1 MTRTEKNIYR
11 KEDVKSKQNKTTE
24 SSTETAMG
32 KAENLGIRR
41 IFVCRLAETST
52 SVMRVPLVATNGK
65 KREREIRKTDSHYF
79 LGSCSMNVPKEP
91 SPT

>member
-1 MTRTEKNIYR
+1 MKKKEAKVDIKKETEKKEMTRTEKNIYR

-41 IFVCRLAETST
+41 IFVCRLTETST
-52 SVMRVPLVATNGK
+52 SVMRVSLVARNGK
-65 KREREIRKTDSHYF
+65 KKERER
-79 LGSCSMNVPKEP
+79 
-91 SPT
+91 